1 MNYSR
6 PADIPGT
13 PGYHPPV
20 STPPL
25 RSDDEAL
32 TIALAEYSALSDLQ
46 RSMREQSAARFNFF
60 LAVATAVAAVTAGL
74 LSGAGPSGMSLG
86 AISTLGVLLL
96 VMGVSI
102 FLRQIEFAHRGQRY
116 AAAHDALRTYL
127 SERAP
132 ELRPYL
138 FLPTLT
144 DRGVIGSRYRTHGWR
159 RDMVSLAGT
168 VALFNSA
175 LLALATGLLVG
186 GEWSGW
192 PPAVSA
198 IAVFA
203 VAMVIQIRYIQRVG
217 RRTHREI
224 DQLIR
229 GRGLGEESLV
239 PRDGGGVGE

>member
-1 MNYSR
+1 M
-6 PADIPGT
+6 
-13 PGYHPPV
+13 
-20 STPPL
+20 STPSL
-25 RSDDEAL
+25 AEIAAQDQTQDEAL

-102 FLRQIEFAHRGQRY
+102 FLRQIEFAQRGQRY

-127 SERAP
+127 VGRAP

-186 GEWSGW
+186 GNVSGW
-192 PPAVSA
+192 PPAAGAV
-198 IAVFA
+198 AVFA
-203 VAMVIQIRYIQRVG
+203 VATVIQIRYIQRAG
-217 RRTHREI
+217 RRTHNEI
-224 DQLIR
+224 AELVEQ
-229 GRGLGEESLV
+229 RGLGEQASV
-239 PRDGGGVGE
+239 PHDGGGVGE